1 MLDIMLDLE
10 TMGTKVTA
18 PIVAIGAVEFDRTN
32 GNALSQLY
40 WKINLASAVECGAV
54 IEPDTVLWWLQQ
66 SDAARAQ
73 LTGAGIQ
80 MATALVHFDEWLS
93 RLRMTKGVCCNG
105 ADGGVR
111 IWGDGAHFDNALLK
125 AAYERHGLRVP
136 WTYKEN
142 ACYRTMKDLR
152 PDVVVDR
159 GPYLEHHALDDAIH
173 QAKHLS
179 AILKALGLV

>member
-1 MLDIMLDLE
+1 MLDLE

-18 PIVAIGAVEFDRTN
+18 PIVAIGAVEFDRRD
-32 GNALSQLY
+32 GSIRDQLY
-40 WKINLASAVECGAV
+40 WKVSLASAVKCGAV
-54 IEPDTVLWWLQQ
+54 IEPDTVLWWMQQ

-73 LTGAGIQ
+73 LTGQGIELD
-80 MATALVHFDEWLS
+80 AALTHFDIWLS
-93 RLRMTKGVCCNG
+93 RLRMTKGVCGNG

-125 AAYERHGLRVP
+125 AAYERHDLRVP

-152 PDVVVDR
+152 PDVVIER
-159 GPYLEHHALDDAIH
+159 RPGTEHHALDDAVH
-173 QAKHLS
+173 QARHLA